1 MAGRIPTRD
10 IEAIKQRVNIAD
22 VVGEYVQLKGASVG
36 SLKGLCPFHDEKS
49 PSFNVRPDQGFY
61 HCFGC
66 SEGGD
71 VYKFLQKIENIT
83 FYEAVEKCASKISYE
98 ITYEAGSNRDE
109 GVNRARLIAANEAAA
124 KFFSSALSS
133 PEAQTAR
140 DFLTQRKFD
149 KEAAEYFG
157 IGYAP
162 KGWNSLGDALKSE
175 GFTEEELVKV
185 DLLVAK
191 EGRTYDKFR
200 GRLVWPIRDA
210 TNAVIGFGAR
220 KIYEDDPLAKYINTG
235 ETPVYHKS
243 QVLYGLNLAKK
254 DIAKNRQVVVVEGY
268 TDVMACHL
276 AGITTAVATCGTAFG
291 DDHIRKI
298 NQIFGT
304 GGESAEV
311 IFTFDPDAAGQK
323 AAMRAFESSGK
334 FIASTFVAVGPEG
347 LDPCDL
353 RIQKGDVA
361 VQAMI
366 STKRPIYE
374 FALDQKIAGHDL
386 SSYPG
391 RLSAATAAVSVLTRI
406 TDLGSRE
413 EYVRTLASKVQLGN
427 DEINR
432 LLSAQLT
439 KQRAA
444 AVANSRRGESS
455 YLPPELNPGEPPPP
469 EDGPEFPMPNLQ
481 DANTRL
487 EQEVLAVLLQVPSA
501 WSPEAVLQICEQM
514 FGTPAYV
521 VIAQSAA
528 SSIASIHQPDW
539 FNQIG
544 SKTPEVLHSLVRQLG
559 SKELPVSNSE
569 DIQAYAVG
577 VIASA
582 QRKMLTRQRD
592 SMRAS
597 LSLMD
602 AESNSAEH
610 INLQRALMAIEAQIR
625 ELR

>member
-22 VVGEYVQLKGASVG
+22 IVGEYVQLKGASVG

-109 GVNRARLIAANEAAA
+109 GVNRARLLAANEAAA
-124 KFFSSALSS
+124 KFFSSSLES

-140 DFLTQRKFD
+140 DFLSQRGFD
-149 KEAAEYFG
+149 KQAAEHFG
-157 IGYAP
+157 VGYAP
-162 KGWNSLGDALKSE
+162 KGWNSLGEALKKE

-353 RIQKGDVA
+353 RIQKGDSA
-361 VQAMI
+361 VVSMI
-366 STKRPIYE
+366 ESKRPIYE

-391 RLSAATAAVSVLTRI
+391 RLSAATAAVTVLTRI

-413 EYVRTLASKVQLGN
+413 EYVRTLAGKVQLGN

-432 LLSAQLT
+432 LLGAELT

-444 AVANSRRGESS
+444 AVANARRGESN
-455 YLPPELNPGEPPPP
+455 YLPSEMNVGEPPPP
-469 EDGPEFPMPNLQ
+469 EEGTEFPMPNLQ

-501 WSPEAVLQICEQM
+501 WSPEAALQICQSM

-521 VIAQSAA
+521 VIAQAA
-528 SSIASIHQPDW
+528 AEAISSIHQPDW
-539 FNQIG
+539 FIQIG
-544 SKTPEVLHSLVRQLG
+544 SRTPEVLHGLVRQLG
-559 SKELPVSNSE
+559 SKEIPVSTPDE
-569 DIQAYAVG
+569 IQNYAVG

-592 SMRAS
+592 AMRSNLAQINPETQPDEQN
-597 LSLMD
+597 LM
-602 AESNSAEH
+602 
-610 INLQRALMAIEAQIR
+610 QRQLMAIEAQIR

>member
-254 DIAKNRQVVVVEGY
+254 DIAKSRQVVVVEGY

-432 LLSAQLT
+432 LLSAELT

-501 WSPEAVLQICEQM
+501 WSPEAALQICEQM

-528 SSIASIHQPDW
+528 ASIASIHQSDW